1 MADQLS
7 KDIEYCDAFI
17 DVSTTEKRIIRA
29 SIKTYKTTG
38 TYVSLKLFRK
48 EDNEFKFSQK
58 ITLSLNEFEKLSSQ
72 TKQVKNL
79 VVAKEEK
86 KKPNVIEKK
95 AKSVDTEACT
105 KTATD
110 LESEDEQ

>member
-1 MADQLS
+1 M
-7 KDIEYCDAFI
+7 
-17 DVSTTEKRIIRA
+17 
-29 SIKTYKTTG
+29 
-38 TYVSLKLFRK
+38 
-48 EDNEFKFSQK
+48 
-58 ITLSLNEFEKLSSQ
+58 SLNEFEKLSSQ

-79 VVAKEEK
+79 VIAKKEK